1 VLILG
6 ALWGFLSWV
15 RDEFVPDDIQ
25 TRYQLRDLLP
35 DWGLERWIT
44 LSLFLLLVVFIEA
57 GYQIGKQRQKEI
69 DQTKKDRLKC
79 FEERTSPKLRFLL
92 EDCPPYKNL
101 EDSTPD
107 GKIWR
112 FRVHVQN
119 TWHEQLTDCAVIL
132 EGISPIVG
140 VVGEKFI
147 PRRLKLASDNPPNVL
162 NEPHR
167 QSFPLAPIDGKELI
181 DICQVD
187 MRPGANRTR
196 IFIATEGHRDL
207 SQELYIPN
215 GNYTFALK
223 AEAHI
228 GKSWGESFVLE
239 TNHTEPKFFRLS
251 TQPALGT
258 QDSSIPA
265 T

>member
-1 VLILG
+1 MTQVFPLTALGILSTIV
-6 ALWGFLSWV
+6 FM
-15 RDEFVPDDIQ
+15 FVFAPYLLHKKTESKRQDLAD
-25 TRYQLRDLLP
+25 QLKR
-35 DWGLERWIT
+35 
-44 LSLFLLLVVFIEA
+44 
-57 GYQIGKQRQKEI
+57 
-69 DQTKKDRLKC
+69 
-79 FEERTSPKLRFLL
+79 FEERASPKVRFLL
-92 EDCPPYKNL
+92 EDRPPYKNL
-101 EDSTPD
+101 EASTPD

-112 FRVHVQN
+112 FRVHVRN
-119 TWHEQLTDCAVIL
+119 TWHEQLTDCAVVL

-140 VVGEKFI
+140 TKFI
-147 PRRLKLASDNPPNVL
+147 PRRLKLASDNPPDVL

-167 QSFPLAPIDGKELI
+167 QSFSLAPIDGKELI
-181 DICQVD
+181 DVCEVD

-207 SQELYIPN
+207 NKELHIPN
-215 GNYTFALK
+215 GNYIFTLK

-251 TQPALGT
+251 TQPTLGT